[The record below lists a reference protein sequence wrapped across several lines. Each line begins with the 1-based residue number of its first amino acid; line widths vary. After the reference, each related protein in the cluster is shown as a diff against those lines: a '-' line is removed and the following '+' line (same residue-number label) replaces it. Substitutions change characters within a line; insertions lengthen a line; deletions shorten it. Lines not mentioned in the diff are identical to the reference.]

1 MSDTTKDIN
10 RVTGAIIRVSLRL
23 IIYALVV
30 LLLYEGVTAGYSFGY
45 AVFAGTAVSEEP
57 GITASVAVEE
67 GQDAGEVGQMLEEM
81 GLIQSRYIFM
91 IQAMIEDIRIRDY
104 ILSLEPDLDPVLS
117 QIEETALAGQIPI
130 IRKETGALLK
140 TLVAAVRPRQILEIG
155 CAVGYSALLM
165 ASVMDPDCHITTIE
179 KYEKRIPDALE
190 NFRRAGREG
199 QITLLPGDA
208 GERMEELSE
217 ESYDFIFM
225 DAAKGQYIHWLPRVL
240 KLLAPGGMLVS
251 DNVLQDG
258 DIVQSRFAVERR
270 NRTIHSRMREYL
282 YVLKHTEGLETA
294 VIPIGDGVTVSVKR
308 AMPAKGSAESAGE
321 EKSRA

>member
-1 MSDTTKDIN
+1 
-10 RVTGAIIRVSLRL
+10 
-23 IIYALVV
+23 
-30 LLLYEGVTAGYSFGY
+30 
-45 AVFAGTAVSEEP
+45 
-57 GITASVAVEE
+57 
-67 GQDAGEVGQMLEEM
+67 
-81 GLIQSRYIFM
+81 
-91 IQAMIEDIRIRDY
+91 MIEDIRIRDY

-225 DAAKGQYIHWLPRVL
+225 DAAKGQYIH
-240 KLLAPGGMLVS
+240 
-251 DNVLQDG
+251 
-258 DIVQSRFAVERR
+258 
-270 NRTIHSRMREYL
+270 
-282 YVLKHTEGLETA
+282 
-294 VIPIGDGVTVSVKR
+294 
-308 AMPAKGSAESAGE
+308 
-321 EKSRA
+321 

>member
-1 MSDTTKDIN
+1 
-10 RVTGAIIRVSLRL
+10 
-23 IIYALVV
+23 
-30 LLLYEGVTAGYSFGY
+30 
-45 AVFAGTAVSEEP
+45 
-57 GITASVAVEE
+57 
-67 GQDAGEVGQMLEEM
+67 
-81 GLIQSRYIFM
+81 
-91 IQAMIEDIRIRDY
+91 MIEDIRIRDY

-240 KLLAPGGMLVS
+240 KLLTTGGMLVS